1 MKRFFITIEYD
12 GTGLVGWQRQDNG
25 PSVQEYLEEA
35 ALALT
40 GQATLIQGSGR
51 TDAGV
56 HALGQVA
63 HLDVPDKFDARA
75 VMMGLNAKCQ
85 TDKVRV
91 LSSREV
97 APDMHARF
105 SATYRAYLYRIL
117 NRPAP
122 AALLRHHVWH
132 IPQPLDVEAM
142 QEAANL
148 LIGSHDFTSF
158 RASIC
163 QARSPVRT
171 LDRLVISREG
181 DEIHIRAEARSFL
194 HHQIRNFTGTLA
206 LVGKGRWTPQMV
218 KDALLAKDRSAA
230 GPTAPP
236 QGLYLTDIRF

>member
-1 MKRFFITIEYD
+1 MKRFLSRLNMTARD
-12 GTGLVGWQRQDNG
+12 LLAGN
-25 PSVQEYLEEA
+25 A
-35 ALALT
+35 KMMALLCSNIWKRPPWRSPDE
-40 GQATLIQGSGR
+40 TLIQGSGR

-85 TDKVRV
+85 SDKVRV

-122 AALLRHHVWH
+122 AALLRHQVWH
-132 IPQPLDVEAM
+132 IPQPLDVDAM

-158 RASIC
+158 PRQHLSGSL
-163 QARSPVRT
+163 ARP
-171 LDRLVISREG
+171 
-181 DEIHIRAEARSFL
+181 
-194 HHQIRNFTGTLA
+194 
-206 LVGKGRWTPQMV
+206 
-218 KDALLAKDRSAA
+218 
-230 GPTAPP
+230 
-236 QGLYLTDIRF
+236 DIRPPRDFTARR